1 METAIKTK
9 FVDRFVLNFFGT
21 LIDQC
26 TIKSLNFVSI
36 ENF

>member
-9 FVDRFVLNFFGT
+9 FVDRFVLNFFGA
-21 LIDQC
+21 LVDQY

>member
-1 METAIKTK
+1 METVIKTK
-9 FVDRFVLNFFGT
+9 FVDRFVLNFFCT
-21 LIDQC
+21 LVDQC

>member
-9 FVDRFVLNFFGT
+9 FVDTFLLNFFGT

-26 TIKSLNFVSI
+26 TIKSLNFVSV